1 MASEVTIG
9 ADGRHEVRRTEEPPK
24 RKVTQR
30 LCIPNWIV
38 RACGQW
44 VESGQIDLTKH
55 IPLECYTSATVETVR
70 QVER

>member
-9 ADGRHEVRRTEEPPK
+9 ADGRHEIRRTGEPPK

-30 LCIPNWIV
+30 LVIPLWIV
-38 RACGQW
+38 KIFGRW
-44 VESGQIDLTKH
+44 VDSAEINLTES
-55 IPLECYTSATVETVR
+55 IPLESYSVPVETVR

>member
-9 ADGRHEVRRTEEPPK
+9 ADGRHQIRRTEEPPK

-30 LCIPNWIV
+30 LCIPLWIV
-38 RACGQW
+38 KICGRW
-44 VESGQIDLTKH
+44 VDSAEINLTES
-55 IPLECYTSATVETVR
+55 IPLENYSQPVETVR